1 MIGDID
7 SHRIKYL
14 LPDFNH
20 VSYDHKTDPFNFNI
34 LYDMSLK
41 YIYDKYNKDF
51 FHIIKMQPVDY
62 LSDVIKPTVKIR
74 FYSRE
79 NKQVY
84 FRFDNDND
92 IKMRNINCTNLFDK
106 DTNKE
111 NVLVL
116 IDYNKGYFNKSSIDS
131 LYEYINDNDIVF
143 KKVFINTK
151 PAQLIFYKELLALL
165 SVNRSEITIQLNE
178 SEFEPVKDVIF
189 NMNITNVIVT
199 KGKNPIT
206 LYTKTNDKYNQKD
219 YSVKNVILNNMHT
232 TSGCGDIY
240 FSGIMYNMIY
250 KEMLIDE
257 AVRNMCHMKQLLKRL
272 NDDIFG

>member
-1 MIGDID
+1 
-7 SHRIKYL
+7 
-14 LPDFNH
+14 
-20 VSYDHKTDPFNFNI
+20 
-34 LYDMSLK
+34 MSLK